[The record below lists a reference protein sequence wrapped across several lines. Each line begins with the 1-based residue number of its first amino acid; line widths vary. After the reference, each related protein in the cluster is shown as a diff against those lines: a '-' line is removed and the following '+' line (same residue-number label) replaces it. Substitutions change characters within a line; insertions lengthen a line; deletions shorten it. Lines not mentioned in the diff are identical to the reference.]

1 VAQTSKTEVAEAMAV
16 NLPDDLFAE
25 KYVEADRFRMRYCEA
40 GQGDPLICLHGAGG
54 LRLSPAHVLLAQ
66 HYRVIAFEVPGF
78 GSSPVNERS
87 QSLAELANTMA
98 QAATAL
104 GLEQFNLIGNSFG
117 GALALWL
124 AVQYPERV
132 QALVLV
138 APAAIR
144 PETSAPPRSLAP
156 EERMAR
162 LYAHPER
169 QPPAPPTEPAI
180 LQKQQALVQRLM
192 GPPRDEALER
202 HMVDLDLPVLVVFGT
217 EDRMIPSDMGRLYC
231 EKLPN
236 CHLILVYDAGHAVDA
251 DRPEAFVSV
260 VGDFLQR
267 HDAFLVNR
275 QSGLIHP

>member
-1 VAQTSKTEVAEAMAV
+1 MAQTSETEVAEAMAV

-25 KYVEADRFRMRYCEA
+25 KYVEADRFRIRYCEA
-40 GQGDPLICLHGAGG
+40 GQGDPLICLHGVGG

-78 GSSPVNERS
+78 GHSPVNERS

-98 QAATAL
+98 QAATEL
-104 GLEQFNLIGNSFG
+104 GLERFNLMGNSFG

-144 PETSAPPRSLAP
+144 PETSAPPRSLSP

-180 LQKQQALVQRLM
+180 LQQQQALLQRVM

-231 EKLPN
+231 EQLPN

>member
-1 VAQTSKTEVAEAMAV
+1 
-16 NLPDDLFAE
+16 
-25 KYVEADRFRMRYCEA
+25 
-40 GQGDPLICLHGAGG
+40 
-54 LRLSPAHVLLAQ
+54 
-66 HYRVIAFEVPGF
+66 
-78 GSSPVNERS
+78 
-87 QSLAELANTMA
+87 MA
-98 QAATAL
+98 QAVTEL
-104 GLEQFNLIGNSFG
+104 GLERFNLMGNSFG

-144 PETSAPPRSLAP
+144 PETSAPPRSLSP

-202 HMVDLDLPVLVVFGT
+202 RMAELDLPVLVVFGT
-217 EDRMIPSDMGRLYC
+217 EDRMIPSDMGRLYG

>member
-1 VAQTSKTEVAEAMAV
+1 VAQTDKPGTAVHVPDARFTER
-16 NLPDDLFAE
+16 
-25 KYVEADRFRMRYCEA
+25 YVEADPFRIRYREA
-40 GQGDPLICLHGAGG
+40 GQGEPLVCLHGAGG

-66 HYRVIAFEVPGF
+66 QYRVILFEVPGF
-78 GSSPVNERS
+78 GQSPANERS
-87 QSLAELANTMA
+87 QSMAELAQTLA
-98 QAATAL
+98 QAIANL
-104 GLEQFNLIGNSFG
+104 GLERFNLMGNSFG

-124 AVQYPERV
+124 AIQYPEHI
-132 QALVLV
+132 QALILV

-144 PETSAPPRSLAP
+144 PEESAPPQHLSP

-169 QPPAPPTEPAI
+169 QALASPPDPAI
-180 LQKQQALVQRLM
+180 VEKQQALVQRLI
-192 GPPRDEALER
+192 GPPRDEVLESR
-202 HMVDLDLPVLVVFGT
+202 MSGLNIPVLVLFGT
-217 EDRMIPSDMGRLYC
+217 EDRMIPPEMGRLYC

-260 VGDFLQR
+260 TSDFLQR
-267 HDAFLVNR
+267 HEAFLVNR

>member
-1 VAQTSKTEVAEAMAV
+1 VAQTGEPRAAGQV
-16 NLPDDLFAE
+16 PDDLFTE
-25 KYVEADRFRMRYCEA
+25 GYVEADGFRIRYREA
-40 GQGDPLICLHGAGG
+40 GQGEPLVCLHGAGG
-54 LRLSPAHVLLAQ
+54 LRLSPAHVLLGQ
-66 HYRVIAFEVPGF
+66 QYRVILFEAPGF
-78 GSSPVNERS
+78 GQSPANDRS
-87 QSLAELANTMA
+87 QSMAELAQTLARAIAN
-98 QAATAL
+98 L
-104 GLEQFNLIGNSFG
+104 GVEPCNLMGNSFG
-117 GALALWL
+117 GSLALWL
-124 AVQYPERV
+124 AIQQPEQV

-144 PETSAPPRSLAP
+144 PEASAPPRHLSP

-169 QPPAPPTEPAI
+169 QAPSSPPDTAI
-180 LQKQQALVQRLM
+180 VEKQQALVQRLI
-192 GPPRDEALER
+192 GPPRDEGLER
-202 HMVDLDLPVLVVFGT
+202 RMTGLNLPVLVLFGT
-217 EDRMIPSDMGRLYC
+217 EDRMIPSEMGRLYS

-267 HDAFLVNR
+267 HEAFLVNR